1 MQNDATDDTN
11 GDGGA
16 ILYRC
21 DPKKAAF
28 KCRVSLF
35 DNQFIQNSAYITNS
49 AICKGGALRYENAN
63 FTNIRLIEET

>member
-1 MQNDATDDTN
+1 MQNEATDDTN

-28 KCRVSLF
+28 NCRVSLF
-35 DNQFIQNSAYITNS
+35 DNQFIENSAVR
-49 AICKGGALRYENAN
+49 KGGALRYENAN
-63 FTNIRLIEET
+63 FTNIRLIEEETEEGRR